1 MNCNRS
7 VIILLVLTALL
18 IISGCTRNEIEF
30 GTVPENNYS
39 HLVYIDSVGLQQST
53 VITDSFETGTA
64 TTLLV
69 GRYKDPYLG
78 VITAKPFFQV
88 EKPSVIP
95 ELAIGTIYDSLAL
108 IIKLNDY

>member
-7 VIILLVLTALL
+7 VIILLLLSALL
-18 IISGCTRNEIEF
+18 LNIACTRKEIEF

-39 HLVYIDSVGLQQST
+39 HLVYIDSVGIQQST
-53 VITDSFETGTA
+53 VITDSFETGSA
-64 TTLLV
+64 TSLLM

-78 VITAKPFFQV
+78 VITARPFFQV

-95 ELAIGTIYDSLAL
+95 ELPAGTIYDSLA
-108 IIKLNDY
+108 II